1 MKRTGHK
8 GTSLGGATSEH
19 RVKRGSIHEPNVPEE
34 DGMANAS
41 TKHALDDLSSR
52 NTSDL
57 FRKPLGAAPTALDGQ
72 QERLVGPR
80 SKSDAAGK
88 RALSRSNECL
98 SESATPPV
106 EPTGM
111 AVFPSSPLAKQA
123 PGTSRLEAGFF
134 EAVGAGVQSDSSTVG
149 PKQSR
154 PQQSDSAVVLA
165 SPTSSPRLSA
175 PHARS
180 DSTATS
186 GANAASRAASLP
198 SDSLHAVVPPH
209 PAGGGSATAAISPL
223 VTSSSPSHT
232 VAAGQQLPHTL
243 CRVHLPDGSS
253 SVISIQQ
260 PSAAGSPDGSF
271 PPASVTPVG
280 GATTAASSGSNARV
294 NVYDALRPLCER
306 RGIDLSHCEILF
318 CGTEKVHIFLFC
330 TRYSSLAFH
339 S

>member
-8 GTSLGGATSEH
+8 GPSLGGATSEH

-34 DGMANAS
+34 DGVANAS
-41 TKHALDDLSSR
+41 TKQALDDMSSR

-57 FRKPLGAAPTALDGQ
+57 FKKPLGAAPTALDHQ

-98 SESATPPV
+98 SGPATPPV
-106 EPTGM
+106 EPKGM
-111 AVFPSSPLAKQA
+111 AAVFPSSPLAKLA
-123 PGTSRLEAGFF
+123 PNTSRSEAVGGFF
-134 EAVGAGVQSDSSTVG
+134 DAVGAGVLSDSSTVG
-149 PKQSR
+149 QKQSH
-154 PQQSDSAVVLA
+154 PPQSDSTVVIA

-186 GANAASRAASLP
+186 GANAAARAASLP
-198 SDSLHAVVPPH
+198 SDLLHAVVPPH
-209 PAGGGSATAAISPL
+209 PTGGGGATAAISPL
-223 VTSSSPSHT
+223 VTSSSPTHT

-294 NVYDALRPLCER
+294 TVYDALRPLCER

-318 CGTEKVHIFLFC
+318 CGTEKVHNLYF
-330 TRYSSLAFH
+330 YSVFVNCL
-339 S
+339 

>member
-34 DGMANAS
+34 DGVANAS
-41 TKHALDDLSSR
+41 TKQALDDMSSR

-57 FRKPLGAAPTALDGQ
+57 FKKPLGAAPTALD

-98 SESATPPV
+98 SGPATPPA
-106 EPTGM
+106 EPKAA
-111 AVFPSSPLAKQA
+111 AVFPSSPLVKQA
-123 PGTSRLEAGFF
+123 PNASHSEAGFF
-134 EAVGAGVQSDSSTVG
+134 DSVHAGAGMQSDSSTVG

-154 PQQSDSAVVLA
+154 PQQSDNTVVIA

-175 PHARS
+175 PHPRS
-180 DSTATS
+180 DSTAAS
-186 GANAASRAASLP
+186 GANAGARAASLP

-209 PAGGGSATAAISPL
+209 PAGGGGATAAISPL
-223 VTSSSPSHT
+223 VTSSSPTHT

-260 PSAAGSPDGSF
+260 PSAAGSPDGSL

-280 GATTAASSGSNARV
+280 AATAVVSSGSNARIT
-294 NVYDALRPLCER
+294 VYDALRPLCER

-318 CGTEKVHIFLFC
+318 CGTEKVHNIFILYC
-330 TRYSSLAFH
+330 
-339 S
+339 